1 MSVDDW
7 HCEMGQVQS
16 PQIMSIVSWQHLNE
30 ILWIPLLHLS
40 QLFNPSIHVKPLF
53 GGAGWDGRT

>member
-16 PQIMSIVSWQHLNE
+16 PQIMSIVSWQYLNE
-30 ILWIPLLHLS
+30 ILWNPRLN
-40 QLFNPSIHVKPLF
+40 LFTAF
-53 GGAGWDGRT
+53 